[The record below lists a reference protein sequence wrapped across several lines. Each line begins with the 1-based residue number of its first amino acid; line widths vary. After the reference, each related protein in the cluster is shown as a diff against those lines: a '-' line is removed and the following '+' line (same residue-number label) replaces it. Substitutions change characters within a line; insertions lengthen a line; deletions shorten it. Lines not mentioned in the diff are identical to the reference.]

1 MDDDKEQDNESNTF
15 KENTK
20 TDIDPKQKIVE
31 IINSVK
37 PELIFEYCC
46 GIYRY
51 QLVDGELKR
60 PNWKRRTI
68 GTLIIMTYTILFF
81 YFLFR
86 DTDDDEGLNFMSTID
101 ELPSVVV
108 LFQYISS
115 VVGTNFIFNS
125 KSIRVITL
133 LAEVDTMLEVEKF
146 ADFYKKISFGLN
158 KVAIFLVVSH
168 IVNTAM
174 DLCSVE
180 DIAWGIT
187 ILPLY
192 FLQRVEIFIFCGA
205 VYMLNWR
212 LKVINNYL
220 KEFIKK
226 QDKKNVTVFT
236 VGDTK
241 TKTDTTLNYIGRP
254 SIRNAKIRD
263 LATAYDNTGE
273 ICSLIT
279 DVYNFQVF
287 LTLVSTFSYIV
298 ITIWT
303 SINFYRKRDYR
314 IRQLVNVMV
323 WCFNMI
329 CNVAAMSFTC
339 ERLLVARTET
349 RTLVNKVIM
358 NYDLPKTMRVQAKA
372 FMELIEAW
380 PLRIYVYDMFSIDIT
395 LMLKFISVATTYL
408 IVIIQISHFIS

>member
-1 MDDDKEQDNESNTF
+1 MDDDKEQDNESNTV
-15 KENTK
+15 KDDVK
-20 TDIDPKQKIVE
+20 TDENPKKNMVE
-31 IINSVK
+31 IINGMK
-37 PELIFEYCC
+37 TELIFEYCC

-51 QLVDGELKR
+51 QLVDGELR
-60 PNWKRRTI
+60 RANWKRKAL
-68 GTLIIMTYTILFF
+68 GTLIILIYTIVFF
-81 YFLFR
+81 WFLFM
-86 DTDDDEGLNFMSTID
+86 DPDDDDLHFFMSTIE

-108 LFQYISS
+108 LFQYVSS
-115 VVGTNFIFNS
+115 VIANNFIFNS

-133 LAEVDTMLEVEKF
+133 LAEVDTMLQVEKF
-146 ADFYKKISFGLN
+146 ADFYKKISFRLN
-158 KVAIFLVVSH
+158 KVVIFLIISH

-174 DLCSVE
+174 NFCSVQ
-180 DIAWGIT
+180 DVAWGIT
-187 ILPLY
+187 VLPLY
-192 FLQRVEIFIFCGA
+192 FIQRVEIFIFCGA
-205 VYMLNWR
+205 VYMLKCR
-212 LKVINNYL
+212 VKIINNYL
-220 KEFIKK
+220 KEFIQK
-226 QDKKNVTVFT
+226 QDKKSVTVFT
-236 VGDTK
+236 VGK
-241 TKTDTTLNYIGRP
+241 AKPKPDTTLNYIGRP

-263 LATAYDNTGE
+263 LATAYDNIGE
-273 ICSLIT
+273 ICSMIT

-303 SINFYRKRDYR
+303 SLNFYRKRDYR
-314 IRQLVNVMV
+314 IRQLINVMI

-329 CNVAAMSFTC
+329 FNVAAMSFTC

-372 FMELIEAW
+372 FMELVVAW

-408 IVIIQISHFIS
+408 IVIIQISHFL